1 MELGLIELGHVP
13 VKQCKAIES
22 NSSVIPSPVL
32 LLILNGPLAPEKHTS
47 CRQDVLHLV
56 LS

>member
-32 LLILNGPLAPEKHTS
+32 LLILNGPLAPEKHTL